1 MKMNINKQ
9 SVGFRIK
16 QIRLRKGYT
25 LEAFGKLFNTSK
37 SNVLRWEQGISLPN
51 KERIKDICKVADLTV
66 NELVYGS
73 VGEFLDNNI
82 DALLENSDY
91 PIKLTNSK
99 LHISYRQSFNNY
111 INTRLQGYP
120 LFKEGLNPIENI
132 DLLCGVVISFINE
145 YIQQEI
151 NDIYSVVTQ
160 YRDTTKVVLV
170 FFPTDIDVKTFNIS
184 ENIINVFS
192 SYDNLVDYLTRMDN
206 TDVANNYLLLKELH
220 SKIIEIVKN
229 EKLNLEERRTLYISL
244 SDVLSNNT
252 DLYTL
257 KNIGSNP
264 LFKSNTFMQNKYDF
278 YNYFMAIGLK
288 VEKENSLFYLASYI
302 KVDDVP
308 INTDADY
315 FILNHD
321 NTYQITKITE
331 IPDCKYISPIIG
343 KLE

>member
-1 MKMNINKQ
+1 
-9 SVGFRIK
+9 
-16 QIRLRKGYT
+16 
-25 LEAFGKLFNTSK
+25 
-37 SNVLRWEQGISLPN
+37 
-51 KERIKDICKVADLTV
+51 
-66 NELVYGS
+66 
-73 VGEFLDNNI
+73 
-82 DALLENSDY
+82 
-91 PIKLTNSK
+91 
-99 LHISYRQSFNNY
+99 
-111 INTRLQGYP
+111 
-120 LFKEGLNPIENI
+120 
-132 DLLCGVVISFINE
+132 
-145 YIQQEI
+145 
-151 NDIYSVVTQ
+151 
-160 YRDTTKVVLV
+160 
-170 FFPTDIDVKTFNIS
+170 
-184 ENIINVFS
+184 
-192 SYDNLVDYLTRMDN
+192 MDN